1 MLRFLFG
8 FCMMVGALVFLGCPL
23 RMVLRLG
30 AGDLNA
36 LIGLFGFAGG
46 VWVGTLFLN
55 RGFSLGRSQMLG
67 RLEGTVFSGLQV
79 VLLVLLFAFPTLL
92 AFSKAGSGPG
102 AMHAPVAASLI
113 IGLLVGALAQRSRLC
128 MAGGIRDLIL
138 FKDSTLI
145 MAPLFI
151 FLFTLI
157 WSLAT
162 GTFHLSFADQPVA
175 HTSGLWNF
183 LGMSVV
189 GLAAVMLGGCPLRRI
204 SLPPR
209 AGALGEYAWRG
220 RTVGNAG
227 RACKRPGRRDRQPG
241 P

>member
-1 MLRFLFG
+1 
-8 FCMMVGALVFLGCPL
+8 
-23 RMVLRLG
+23 
-30 AGDLNA
+30 
-36 LIGLFGFAGG
+36 
-46 VWVGTLFLN
+46 
-55 RGFSLGRSQMLG
+55 
-67 RLEGTVFSGLQV
+67 
-79 VLLVLLFAFPTLL
+79 LL

-102 AMHAPVAASLI
+102 EMHAPVAASLI

-175 HTSGLWNF
+175 HTPLWNF
-183 LGMSVV
+183 LRQVR
-189 GLAAVMLGGCPLRRI
+189 GG
-204 SLPPR
+204 
-209 AGALGEYAWRG
+209 
-220 RTVGNAG
+220 
-227 RACKRPGRRDRQPG
+227 ACA
-241 P
+241 